1 VHSHKTNIDLL
12 RICAAT
18 AIVLSH
24 TSGEFTLRHYDNTFI
39 NFIVNNYGF
48 LSSGVDLFFVI
59 SGYVI
64 MLSIDSN
71 YKNPISFL
79 KGRVRRIVPIYWMLT
94 LLTVFFISIT
104 NFFGLSD
111 ISQPTKSKFF
121 SSLLFTTKISDN
133 APPIIQQG
141 WTLEFEML
149 FYAIVFLAMFCSR
162 KKLKIIILVILIL
175 FLGLTDFYLIL
186 EFLGGIVVYLLYR
199 DYKIKYLGLITFSI
213 GFLLLLFNIL
223 KIIDF
228 SNRLYFVFPY
238 SFILFGLLHM
248 RQIKGSLII
257 KLGQLSYPIYL
268 CQGLVIPIVYQYI
281 KKKTNFSL
289 SELLGVYF
297 LIIGLTFLISWFILK
312 YFEIPISKKLKALG
326 W

>member
-162 KKLKIIILVILIL
+162 KKLKIIIYYRR
-175 FLGLTDFYLIL
+175 FY
-186 EFLGGIVVYLLYR
+186 
-199 DYKIKYLGLITFSI
+199 
-213 GFLLLLFNIL
+213 
-223 KIIDF
+223 
-228 SNRLYFVFPY
+228 
-238 SFILFGLLHM
+238 
-248 RQIKGSLII
+248 
-257 KLGQLSYPIYL
+257 
-268 CQGLVIPIVYQYI
+268 
-281 KKKTNFSL
+281 
-289 SELLGVYF
+289 
-297 LIIGLTFLISWFILK
+297 
-312 YFEIPISKKLKALG
+312 
-326 W
+326 